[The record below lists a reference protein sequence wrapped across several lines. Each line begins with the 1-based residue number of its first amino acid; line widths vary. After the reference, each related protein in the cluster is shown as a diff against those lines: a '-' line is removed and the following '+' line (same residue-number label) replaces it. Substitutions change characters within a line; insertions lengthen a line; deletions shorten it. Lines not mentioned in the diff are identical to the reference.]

1 MFTILQLGGPLVW
14 LIILVAFVGVLAFV
28 ERWYYYHRAQI
39 KIHDF
44 LLGISKRIRA
54 NARAEAI
61 TICEQETHS
70 PVAQVARAAII
81 NHDRN
86 RDEIR
91 EAIDVVVIQEIRR
104 LNKKLFVI
112 ASCAQIAPLLG
123 LLGTVM
129 GMIAAF
135 LAISKEGG
143 LVNATTLAGGV
154 WQALVCTASGLAT
167 AIPGYI
173 SYNYLISRRDEMIN
187 DMELCATQMLI
198 LFAEQERTRRRS
210 EFDLS
215 ES

>member
-1 MFTILQLGGPLVW
+1 MFTTLQLGGPVLW
-14 LIILVAFVGVLAFV
+14 LIILVALFGLLAFV

-54 NARAEAI
+54 NAHAEAI
-61 TICEQETHS
+61 TICEQEAHS

-91 EAIDVVVIQEIRR
+91 EAIDVVVIQEMRR
-104 LNKKLFVI
+104 LNKKLFFI

-143 LVNATTLAGGV
+143 LVSATTLASGV
-154 WQALVCTASGLAT
+154 WQALICTAAGLAA

-173 SYNYLISRRDEMIN
+173 CYNYLISRRDEMIN
-187 DMELCATQMLI
+187 DMELCATQILI
-198 LFAEQERTRRRS
+198 LFAEQERSRRRS
-210 EFDLS
+210 EFDLT
-215 ES
+215 ET

>member
-1 MFTILQLGGPLVW
+1 MFTVLQLGGPLVW
-14 LIILVAFVGVLAFV
+14 LIILVAFIGILAFV

-44 LLGISKRIRA
+44 LLGISKRVRA
-54 NARAEAI
+54 NAYAEAS

-70 PVAQVARAAII
+70 PVAQVARAAIL
-81 NHDRN
+81 NHDRS

-91 EAIDVVVIQEIRR
+91 EAVDVVVIQEMRR
-104 LNKKLFVI
+104 LNRKLYVI
-112 ASCAQIAPLLG
+112 ASCAQVAPLLG

-129 GMIAAF
+129 GLISAF
-135 LAISKEGG
+135 LAISQEGG
-143 LVNATTLAGGV
+143 LVNATTLAAGV
-154 WQALVCTASGLAT
+154 WQALICTAAGLTA

-173 SYNYLISRRDEMIN
+173 AYNYLISRRDEMVN

-198 LFAEQERTRRRS
+198 LFAEQERSRRRS
-210 EFDLS
+210 EFDLT

>member
-1 MFTILQLGGPLVW
+1 MFTVLQLGGPLVW
-14 LIILVAFVGVLAFV
+14 LIILVAFVGILAFV

-44 LLGISKRIRA
+44 LLGISKRVRA
-54 NARAEAI
+54 NAYTEAS

-70 PVAQVARAAII
+70 PVAQVARAAIL

-91 EAIDVVVIQEIRR
+91 EAIDVVVIQEMRR
-104 LNKKLFVI
+104 LNRKLYVI

-129 GMIAAF
+129 GLISAF
-135 LAISKEGG
+135 LAISQEGG
-143 LVNATTLAGGV
+143 LVNATTLASGV
-154 WQALVCTASGLAT
+154 WQALLCTAAGLAA

-173 SYNYLISRRDEMIN
+173 SYNYLISRRDEMVN

-198 LFAEQERTRRRS
+198 LFAEQERARRRS
-210 EFDLS
+210 EFDLT